1 MKPVQFSL
9 KGCMLHVSMYLVV
22 HIFPVLERNV
32 RQTCGRH
39 EAELM

>member
-9 KGCMLHVSMYLVV
+9 KGCMLSMYLVV
-22 HIFPVLERNV
+22 HIFPVLERNL